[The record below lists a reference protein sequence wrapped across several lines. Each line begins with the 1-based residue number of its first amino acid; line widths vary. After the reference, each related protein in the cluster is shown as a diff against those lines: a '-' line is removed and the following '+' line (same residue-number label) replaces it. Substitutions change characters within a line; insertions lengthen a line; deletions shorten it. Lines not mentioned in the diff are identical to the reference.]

1 MSPSSTLKN
10 DPIRFIL
17 KEPEA
22 KAYFHGIK
30 DKEFEFALFYWASG
44 DILDC
49 KSIVTQQVQK
59 ALREAGIEFV
69 MPQHVV
75 MEKEEQKGN

>member
-1 MSPSSTLKN
+1 
-10 DPIRFIL
+10 L

-69 MPQHVV
+69 MPLHVV